1 MKREELLKKARE
13 ESAAALESIGKMSS
27 QERTPEKIL
36 PALQKAAAAEL
47 MIPLTQETSI
57 RKLVIMS
64 IRGQTGQRPDQVQKY
79 DCHQTSLLAQKKVL
93 FIMSVEKALGI
104 VLETQ
109 EAADIED
116 LEELSE
122 AVASH
127 INQAQDRERGR
138 MEAAGKARGIRKDF
152 PIFCGREQTL
162 VYLDNGATTQ
172 KPEQV
177 ISRMSRYY
185 AGENANIHR
194 GLYPLSSQAEELYE
208 SARDTVRAWIGAES
222 GEEII
227 FTKGCT
233 ESVNITAA
241 GLFESWIRKGDN
253 VIVTELEHLA
263 NFLPWKRQCEKKGA
277 DLRIAECGR
286 DGTLD
291 AEAVLGLMDKNTKLI
306 AITAMSNVT
315 GFRPD
320 LERVIGEAHNNGTM
334 VLVDGAQEAAHRR
347 MSVSRLGCDF
357 LCFSGH
363 KVYGPMGIGVL
374 YGKRHCLEVMEPLLY
389 GGGMTGREPWRYE
402 AGTQNIGGAL
412 GLAEALRYLE
422 KNDFEK
428 LTFHERELSVYLKER
443 FKKIPGIHLV
453 GPDLISPILSFE
465 SSVRGSYDLGAFLAA
480 RGIAVRCGSH
490 CAWPLMERLE
500 RESVCRI
507 SLGIYNTREEM
518 DYVAD
523 CLEEIQGKSPR
534 TFE

>member
-1 MKREELLKKARE
+1 MNKEELLTKAGQE
-13 ESAAALESIGKMSS
+13 FKEAMASIRKMSS
-27 QERTPEKIL
+27 QERTPKNIL
-36 PALQKAAAAEL
+36 PVLQKAAAAKL
-47 MIPLTQETSI
+47 MIPPTQETSI
-57 RKLVIMS
+57 RNLVIMS
-64 IRGQTGQRPDQVQKY
+64 IQCQAGQKPGQIQKY

-93 FIMSVEKALGI
+93 FLMSVEKELGI

-116 LEELSE
+116 LRELSE
-122 AVASH
+122 VAASRL
-127 INQAQDRERGR
+127 NQAQGGRRGQV
-138 MEAAGKARGIRKDF
+138 EITWQAKGVRKDF
-152 PIFCGREQTL
+152 PIFQRREQTL

-172 KPEQV
+172 KPGQV
-177 ISRMSRYY
+177 ISRMSQYY
-185 AGENANIHR
+185 ASENANIHR

-222 GEEII
+222 GDEII

-233 ESVNITAA
+233 ESVNMAA
-241 GLFESWIRKGDN
+241 SGLFESWIKKGDN

-263 NFLPWKRQCEKKGA
+263 NFLPWKRQQEKKGA
-277 DLRIAECGR
+277 DLRIATCGR
-286 DGTLD
+286 DGALD
-291 AEAVLGLMDKNTKLI
+291 AEAVLGLMDKDTRLI

-320 LERVIGEAHNNGTM
+320 LARIVEEAHKNGTL
-334 VLVDGAQEAAHRR
+334 VLVDGAQEIAHHRL
-347 MSVSRLGCDF
+347 SVSGLGCDF

-374 YGKRHCLEVMEPLLY
+374 YGKRHCLEIMEPFLY
-389 GGGMTGREPWRYE
+389 GGGMGGKEAWRYE

-412 GLAEALRYLE
+412 GLAEAFRYLE

-428 LTFHERELSVYLKER
+428 LACHERELSVYLKKR
-443 FKKIPGIHLV
+443 LKKIPGIHLV
-453 GPDLISPILSFE
+453 GPDIDSPILSFE
-465 SSVRGSYDLGAFLAA
+465 SSVCGSYDLGAFLAA
-480 RGIAVRCGSH
+480 RGIAVRCGVH
-490 CAWPLMERLE
+490 CAWPLMERLG

-523 CLEEIQGKSPR
+523 CLEEIQGKTPPDA
-534 TFE
+534 